1 MVRLLIN
8 RNIITILFFILK
20 MCSNVRR
27 YGSVAAES
35 RWRVFLHSWCDAEIW
50 CYLFILALAKTVT
63 PPGGPRREPGR
74 AVPPTTKRYSLA
86 TRFSRYGAA
95 MTYTDLLAQVFI
107 LQISSSGFNP
117 LIDKILKIMPNKIRM
132 QLDLFLRR
140 LLMEYRLF

>member
-1 MVRLLIN
+1 
-8 RNIITILFFILK
+8 
-20 MCSNVRR
+20 
-27 YGSVAAES
+27 
-35 RWRVFLHSWCDAEIW
+35 
-50 CYLFILALAKTVT
+50 
-63 PPGGPRREPGR
+63 
-74 AVPPTTKRYSLA
+74 
-86 TRFSRYGAA
+86 